1 MALPTATAYLSN
13 ADADAYF
20 ATSFNNASWMALTE
34 LEKTLALGEATK
46 WLEQLCWK
54 GEKCSDTQAFQ
65 WPRKADKTDCCVAVV
80 CAVLP
85 TQLVA
90 ATAELALALNTNKTA
105 IIGGAA
111 STSATGAVK
120 KNQLGDLVQEF
131 YEPGGSGSTSRYGP
145 NDPIVLQKFPWLG
158 DLLGECLLSGSF
170 GSSRILARVRS

>member
-20 ATSFNNASWMALTE
+20 ATSFNDAAWRALTDA
-34 LEKTLALGEATK
+34 EKTLALGEATK

-54 GEKCSDTQAFQ
+54 GEKCSDTQTFQ
-65 WPRKADKTDCCVAVV
+65 WPRKADKTDCCAAVT
-80 CAVLP
+80 CAALP

-90 ATAELALALNTNKTA
+90 ATAELALALNNNPTA
-105 IIGGAA
+105 IIGGPV
-111 STSATGAVK
+111 ATTTGPVK
-120 KNQLGDLVQEF
+120 RQKLGDLEQEF
-131 YEPGGSGSTSRYGP
+131 FEGGAGASTSRYGIS
-145 NDPIVLQKFPWLG
+145 DPIVLQKFPWLG